1 MKIPALITTT
11 IIALF
16 FIIACEEKS
25 ATDEKAISY
34 KHDISPILQ
43 THCLKCHNPQG
54 EGYKTSGL
62 NMESYQTL
70 MSGTKFGPIIEPGN
84 AVGSTLVRVINAK
97 TDPAI
102 AMPHG
107 GMHLLSEQERTRIAN
122 WINQG
127 AMDN

>member
-1 MKIPALITTT
+1 MATVFWLALV
-11 IIALF
+11 A
-16 FIIACEEKS
+16 ACQEKS
-25 ATDEKAISY
+25 ATNEQSISY
-34 KHDISPILQ
+34 KNDISPILQ

-70 MSGTKFGPIIEPGN
+70 MSGTKYGPIIDPGN
-84 AVGSTLVRVINAK
+84 SIGSTLVRVINAK

-107 GMHLLSEQERTRIAN
+107 GLHLLTDENRSKIAT
-122 WINQG
+122 WIDQG

>member
-1 MKIPALITTT
+1 MKNPTL
-11 IIALF
+11 IIAMTFSLIF
-16 FIIACEEKS
+16 TVACQDKS
-25 ATDEKAISY
+25 ASDKQSLSFRN
-34 KHDISPILQ
+34 DISPILQ
-43 THCLKCHNPQG
+43 KHCLKCHNPQG
-54 EGYKTSGL
+54 EGYKVSGL

-70 MSGTKFGPIIEPGN
+70 MSGTKYGPIIEPGN

-107 GMHLLSEQERTRIAN
+107 EMHLLTEQDRTRIAN

>member
-1 MKIPALITTT
+1 MKNPTLLAAMTFSLIF
-11 IIALF
+11 AV
-16 FIIACEEKS
+16 ACQDKS
-25 ATDEKAISY
+25 ADDKQSLSFRN
-34 KHDISPILQ
+34 DISPILQ

-54 EGYKTSGL
+54 EGYKVSGL

-70 MSGTKFGPIIEPGN
+70 MSGTKYGPIIEPGN

-107 GMHLLSEQERTRIAN
+107 EMQLLTEQDRTRITN